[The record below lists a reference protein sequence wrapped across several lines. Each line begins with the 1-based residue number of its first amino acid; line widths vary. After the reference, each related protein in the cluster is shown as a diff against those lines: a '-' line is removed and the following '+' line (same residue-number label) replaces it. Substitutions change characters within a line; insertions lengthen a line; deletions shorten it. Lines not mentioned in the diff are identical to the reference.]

1 MVSFVEIKDRRDEI
15 LMIARKYGIHNVR
28 VFGSVARGDQSQ
40 DSDLD
45 LVVAMDKN
53 RSLLDR
59 IGFMQ
64 DVEDLLNVK
73 VDVVNEN
80 AIHELIRESVLKE
93 GVKI

>member
-1 MVSFVEIKDRRDEI
+1 MVSFVEIKDHRDEI

-28 VFGSVARGDQSQ
+28 VFGSVVRGQQTQ
-40 DSDLD
+40 DSDID

-64 DVEDLLNVK
+64 DVEDLLHVK
-73 VDVVNEN
+73 VDVVNED
-80 AIHELIRESVLKE
+80 ALHEIIRETILKE
-93 GVKI
+93 GVEI